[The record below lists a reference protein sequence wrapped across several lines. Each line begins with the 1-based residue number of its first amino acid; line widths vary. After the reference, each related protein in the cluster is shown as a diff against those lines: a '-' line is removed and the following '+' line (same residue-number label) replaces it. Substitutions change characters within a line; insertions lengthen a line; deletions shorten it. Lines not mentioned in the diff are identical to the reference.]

1 MFARAH
7 IRRRLSALVA
17 AVGTAALA
25 ACVRDAGSAPKTGA
39 GTVRYLN
46 ASPDAG
52 PLTIMVDNA
61 VGIASLPFLVDTPS
75 SVANGAHSL
84 AVAASAPS
92 AASIAPTAIAVS
104 PSADYDFIVAGSAT
118 GASTTL
124 QLMGGGPNPPP
135 SVDLTTL
142 AAVRLYNAVADTG
155 AAFGTGAVDV
165 YFTDSTGA
173 FATAKYAFAGL
184 ALFAS
189 AVTSANGNGIY
200 FAVVPGKYHVKVTA
214 PGDTTTLAVDST
226 WTIAAGQVR
235 TVVAAPSTNQA
246 SGNLALIRDAN

>member
-7 IRRRLSALVA
+7 LRRRLSALMAAIGTVA
-17 AVGTAALA
+17 LG
-25 ACVRDAGSAPKTGA
+25 ACVRDAGPAPKTGA
-39 GTVRYLN
+39 GTLRYLN

-61 VGIASLPFLVDTPS
+61 VGVASLPFLADTPS
-75 SVANGAHSL
+75 SVSSGAHSL
-84 AVAASAPS
+84 AVAASAS

-104 PSADYDFIVAGSAT
+104 PSAGYDFIIAGSAT
-118 GASTTL
+118 GASSTL

-173 FATAKYAFAGL
+173 FATAKYAFPGL

-246 SGNLALIRDAN
+246 SGNLALIRDGN